1 MYQGINMLH
10 QGDSDW
16 YWSRICTLKIWGKS
30 YFSFE
35 VNTVFQCQGANIHRH
50 LSLWKIKNDMLGG
63 KEGKTMLYWLV
74 GGPRESWH
82 HSVFTPTVQWTPPSS
97 ALTPPPHGLSPP
109 PNQHL
114 FVINTAECS
123 TADNAEHLRSGKQNP
138 LGLRRSEQEGDRGSQ
153 TVCEID
159 RQTEIWMG
167 YKAPTLSPEAPSDL
181 DLGLWQNHF
190 ACPLQL
196 M

>member
-1 MYQGINMLH
+1 M
-10 QGDSDW
+10 
-16 YWSRICTLKIWGKS
+16 ICSEEKR
-30 YFSFE
+30 E
-35 VNTVFQCQGANIHRH
+35 
-50 LSLWKIKNDMLGG
+50 NDAILTCWRP
-63 KEGKTMLYWLV
+63 EGKLA
-74 GGPRESWH
+74 SF
-82 HSVFTPTVQWTPPSS
+82 SVYTNSALTPPST

-167 YKAPTLSPEAPSDL
+167 YKAPTLSPEAPSE
-181 DLGLWQNHF
+181 LGLWQNHF
-190 ACPLQL
+190 ACPPTHVNKRSSIAPSCIHIYPCSLL
-196 M
+196 FWDPEFWGKKK

>member
-1 MYQGINMLH
+1 MICSEEKREKRCYIDLLEARGRAGIIQCLH
-10 QGDSDW
+10 Q
-16 YWSRICTLKIWGKS
+16 
-30 YFSFE
+30 
-35 VNTVFQCQGANIHRH
+35 QC
-50 LSLWKIKNDMLGG
+50 S
-63 KEGKTMLYWLV
+63 E
-74 GGPRESWH
+74 P
-82 HSVFTPTVQWTPPSS
+82 PPST

>member
-1 MYQGINMLH
+1 MICSEEKREKRCYIDLLEARGRAGIIQCLH
-10 QGDSDW
+10 Q
-16 YWSRICTLKIWGKS
+16 
-30 YFSFE
+30 
-35 VNTVFQCQGANIHRH
+35 QC
-50 LSLWKIKNDMLGG
+50 S
-63 KEGKTMLYWLV
+63 E
-74 GGPRESWH
+74 
-82 HSVFTPTVQWTPPSS
+82 
-97 ALTPPPHGLSPP
+97 PPPHGTHGLSPP

-159 RQTEIWMG
+159 RQTKIWMG